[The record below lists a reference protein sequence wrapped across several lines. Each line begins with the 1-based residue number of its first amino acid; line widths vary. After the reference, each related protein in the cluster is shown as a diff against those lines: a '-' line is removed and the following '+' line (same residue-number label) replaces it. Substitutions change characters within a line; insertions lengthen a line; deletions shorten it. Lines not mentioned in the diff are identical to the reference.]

1 MSCQIICRA
10 PGPAPDNA
18 GGFPRALACHGL
30 CTQCRSE
37 QLLEPDSQ
45 ALPWEGSQFWG
56 MESGAGLWL
65 FPGSLCGARTTHGA
79 GGGWVWG
86 DSRPPG
92 RGTHTE
98 STLCQEGSWVLGQ
111 VCDAVGREPFP
122 GTPGSEPWPS
132 SALLIPIGHT
142 TNIPRNIPG
151 QPSLPSTFQGLLSL
165 LLALLL
171 PHHLQVSC
179 HIPGLS
185 LPSSMSIIT
194 TASPSAHPHGIS
206 LLTTL
211 PASLP
216 GTQGHLGSPALSPCA
231 RAPGIAPNCSS
242 QATDRHFW
250 EESDLHN
257 IPRQGS
263 ASLQEQ
269 QKDLGTPP
277 CLAPMVVAQRT
288 PVVLQE

>member
-1 MSCQIICRA
+1 MLVDSPEPWPATASAPSAGQNSCWSLI
-10 PGPAPDNA
+10 PKP
-18 GGFPRALACHGL
+18 CHGKGANSGGW
-30 CTQCRSE
+30 RAE
-37 QLLEPDSQ
+37 QGCGCSLGASAVPVPHMELVVDGCGVIPVLL
-45 ALPWEGSQFWG
+45 
-56 MESGAGLWL
+56 
-65 FPGSLCGARTTHGA
+65 
-79 GGGWVWG
+79 GGG
-86 DSRPPG
+86 
-92 RGTHTE
+92 HTQ

-122 GTPGSEPWPS
+122 GTPDSEPWPS
-132 SALLIPIGHT
+132 SALLIPTGHT
-142 TNIPRNIPG
+142 RNIPRNIPG

-171 PHHLQVSC
+171 PHHLRVSC

-269 QKDLGTPP
+269 QKELGTPP
-277 CLAPMVVAQRT
+277 CLAPMVVTQRT